1 MMNIREYVNCHDPEA
16 REDWEWHIFDNVF
29 NCFLSTLPLN
39 PPEIEID
46 GVSKV
51 REEVWTDGTEI
62 LCAHE
67 NMAEKIADIL
77 EAISGE
83 HEAHTGYYDPFEDAQ
98 SGEVDDHTG
107 FYYVDF
113 D

>member
-1 MMNIREYVNCHDPEA
+1 MNISEYINCPDAEL
-16 REDWEWHIFDNVF
+16 RKDFEEHIFENVF
-29 NCFLSTLPLN
+29 AEFVRILPLN
-39 PPEIEID
+39 PPEVEIN

-62 LCAHE
+62 LCTHE
-67 NMAEKIADIL
+67 ITAEWIAQIL
-77 EAISGE
+77 DVISGE
-83 HEAHTGYYDPFEDAQ
+83 PVSHTGYYDPFEDAQ
-98 SGEVDDHTG
+98 SGEVDNHTG